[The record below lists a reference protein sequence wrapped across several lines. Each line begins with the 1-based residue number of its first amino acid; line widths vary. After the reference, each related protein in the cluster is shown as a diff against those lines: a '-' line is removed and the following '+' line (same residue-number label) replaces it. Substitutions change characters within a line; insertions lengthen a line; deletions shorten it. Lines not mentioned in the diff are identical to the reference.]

1 MGLGSFNSGGNATYL
16 TVGMGKDEKGRDRA
30 VIGRPA
36 KKGDPGAVQVFKSD
50 GTPLTSKKSGEEIW
64 RTEYGFVEGTVS
76 KIERAS
82 SDYGDRL
89 NIHISAGV
97 DTFIL
102 QLERGDYY
110 WVDFA
115 HRADN
120 IDFARP
126 VKFRPFSIPRED
138 NPKKSNKM
146 LVAYQGGKVEKVK
159 FDELGKGGSHAP
171 FYDEDEKEWRFG
183 KRDRFLDEGPIQR
196 AIEKVEFLNNQPTNE
211 IDREDEI
218 YTLATSDPQEHYG
231 AIPPQAPMPNEAD
244 APKHIVG
251 EGDDLPW

>member
-1 MGLGSFNSGGNATYL
+1 MSGLGSFSRNSNATYL
-16 TVGMGKDEKGRDRA
+16 TVGMGKDDKGRDRA
-30 VIGRPA
+30 VIGRRA
-36 KKGDPGAVQVFKSD
+36 KKGDPGAVQVFKAD
-50 GTPLTSKKSGEEIW
+50 GTPSTNKKTGEEVW

-76 KIERAS
+76 RIERAS
-82 SDYGDRL
+82 NEYGDRL
-89 NIHISAGV
+89 NIHLSAGV
-97 DTFIL
+97 DSFIL

-126 VKFRPFSIPRED
+126 VKFQPFSIPRED

-159 FDELGKGGSHAP
+159 FDELGKEGSHAP
-171 FYDEDEKEWRFG
+171 FYDEDEKGWRFG

-196 AIEKVEFLNNQPTNE
+196 AIEKVEFLNNIPS
-211 IDREDEI
+211 DEVESN
-218 YTLATSDPQEHYG
+218 LTSDPLAEYG
-231 AIPPQAPMPNEAD
+231 ATTMSGPA
-244 APKHIVG
+244 HIAG
-251 EGDDLPW
+251 PDEDGLPF